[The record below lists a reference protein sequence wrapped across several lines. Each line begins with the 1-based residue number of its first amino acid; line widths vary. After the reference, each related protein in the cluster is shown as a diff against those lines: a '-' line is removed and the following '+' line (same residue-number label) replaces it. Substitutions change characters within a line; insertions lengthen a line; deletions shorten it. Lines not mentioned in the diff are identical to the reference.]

1 MKLTTKLT
9 AICAALLVLS
19 AALLSGMML
28 WQVREQGYRELSR
41 RSEEALGKT
50 TDDFWQALSAIS
62 SQTESGPVQDIALQY
77 AFRSCAPVG
86 AVLAKEGQLLYAPTA
101 IDPRPY
107 LTLSQDSGIQSARIS
122 SGGSHYLL
130 LGRAMVWKDWEFE
143 IYLLANGGYIHQELA
158 ELLGRF
164 GLLALCV
171 CLLGLLGVR
180 FVLRRTLAPL
190 SQLQKTAQ
198 HIAEGNYSQRA
209 SVNTRDEVGQLA
221 EHFNRMAQAV
231 DTHIQTLTEQNAR
244 QQLFIGSVT
253 HELKTPLT
261 SLLLNVD
268 TLRTMY
274 LSQEQQQTLL
284 ESMDAQ
290 LHWLEQMVRK
300 LLKLISLEKS
310 TNIVPAS
317 VADLLAQVTTITAG
331 TMGKYGTTLDISC
344 QADTLPMDLDLLSS
358 ALVNLVE
365 NSAKASQPGQKIFL
379 RAVGAVLEVRDEG
392 RGIAP
397 EDLSRV
403 TEPFYMGDPSRSKVH
418 GGFGLGLALVK
429 EIAAVHHA
437 RLEIESTLGQ
447 GTTVRLVFPESGNE
461 TVMPR

>member
-19 AALLSGMML
+19 AAVLSGMML
-28 WQVREQGYRELSR
+28 WQVREQGYRELAR
-41 RSEEALGKT
+41 RTGESLQT
-50 TDDFWQALSAIS
+50 LTSDFERTLLSGTSPAAS
-62 SQTESGPVQDIALQY
+62 APVQDVYLQY

-86 AVLAKEGQLLYAPTA
+86 AVLARDGALLYAPTTV
-101 IDPRPY
+101 DPRSWLQVSPG
-107 LTLSQDSGIQSARIS
+107 SGIQSARIS
-122 SGGSHYLL
+122 SGGIHYLL
-130 LGRAMVWKDWEFE
+130 MGTAIQWQDRDFQ
-143 IYLLANGGYIHQELA
+143 IYLLADGTYLHQELA
-158 ELLGRF
+158 ELLVRF
-164 GLLALCV
+164 ALPALGVCVLALLA
-171 CLLGLLGVR
+171 VR
-180 FVLRRTLAPL
+180 FLLRRTLAPL

-221 EHFNRMAQAV
+221 EHFNRMAQVV
-231 DTHIQTLTEQNAR
+231 DAHIQTLTEQNAR
-244 QQLFIGSVT
+244 QQLFIASVT
-253 HELKTPLT
+253 HEFKTPLT

-274 LSQEQQQTLL
+274 LSQEQQEQLL

-310 TNIVPAS
+310 AKIVPTP
-317 VADLLAQVTTITAG
+317 VADLLAQTKALTAG
-331 TMGKYGTTLDISC
+331 AMETYGTTLDISC
-344 QADTLPMDLDLLSS
+344 QTESLPMDLDLLSS

-365 NSAKASQPGQKIFL
+365 NSAKASQPGQRIFL
-379 RAVGAVLEVRDEG
+379 RAADGVLEVRDEG

-397 EDLSRV
+397 EDLGRV
-403 TEPFYMGDPSRSKVH
+403 TEPFFMGDPSRSKVH

-437 RLEIESTLGQ
+437 RLEIESTPGI
-447 GTTVRLVFPESGNE
+447 GTTVRLVFSESGNE
-461 TVMPR
+461 TVMGR